1 MKKLLV
7 LMLTPFLFVG
17 VLSCKSSGVTTSEN
31 YTVSADEV
39 KAIVSFLASD
49 ELKGRDTGS
58 EGIHTAATYIENEFK
73 ALGIKP
79 YFDNYRDTF
88 KMQGVDAFNVVG
100 YIEGSD
106 PDLKDEFIIIGA
118 HYDHIGEIAAVEGDV
133 IANGANDNAAGTSAV
148 LTLAKYFTNRNTK
161 RSLLFVAFTAEEK
174 GLLGSKHLA
183 NRLKGTGFNLYTMF
197 NLEMIGVPLNNT
209 EHQAFLTGY
218 DYSNLAAVMNNY
230 AGKKLIG
237 SSEVAKKYSLF
248 KRSDNYP
255 FYETFKVPAHTVSS
269 CDLTNFD
276 YYHHVH
282 DEIDKLDYTFMA
294 NLINALAPV
303 IEKTANATTKEIELH
318 EN

>member
-1 MKKLLV
+1 MRKQLVLFLIPFLLV
-7 LMLTPFLFVG
+7 G
-17 VLSCKSSGVTTSEN
+17 VSACKTSEGKTSTN
-31 YTVSADEV
+31 YVVTANEV
-39 KAIVSFLASD
+39 KTMVSFLASD
-49 ELKGRDTGS
+49 DLKGRDTGS
-58 EGIHTAATYIENEFK
+58 EGISTAATYIENEFK

-79 YFDNYRDTF
+79 YFDAYRDTF
-88 KMQGVDAFNVVG
+88 KMEGVDAFNVVG

-106 PDLKDEFIIIGA
+106 ATLKNEFIIIGA
-118 HYDHIGEIAAVEGDV
+118 HYDHIGEIAAVDGDV

-148 LTLAKYFTNRNTK
+148 MTLAKYFSTKKTK

-183 NRLKGTGFNLYTMF
+183 NRLKDNNFNLYTMF
-197 NLEMIGVPLNNT
+197 NLEMIGVPLI
-209 EHQAFLTGY
+209 EADHQAFLTGY
-218 DYSNLAAVMNNY
+218 EHSNLAEVMNAY
-230 AGKKLIG
+230 AGLNLIG

-255 FYETFKVPAHTVSS
+255 FYETFNAPAHTVSS

-303 IEKTANATTKEIELH
+303 IEKTANAPTNEIQL
-318 EN
+318 NGN